1 MQISPEKVV
10 SVMYT
15 LTLNNGAI
23 ADQADETQP
32 FAFIHGIGQ
41 TLPAFDD
48 ALAGLV
54 AGDEFNFSLTADDAY
69 GMPNA
74 DWVIE
79 IPRSVFDGPDVP
91 SDILVIGAVLPMQDQ
106 NGNPM
111 DGKVVEIADDKV
123 KMDFNH
129 PLAGEALNF
138 TGKIIEVRDASP
150 EELDHGHVH
159 GPGGHHH

>member
-10 SVMYT
+10 SVVYT

-69 GMPNA
+69 GMPNT
-74 DWVIE
+74 DWVID

-106 NGNPM
+106 NGNRAAAGKEIVTSAYFSKLQAANPSLQEKDYFIM
-111 DGKVVEIADDKV
+111 D
-123 KMDFNH
+123 
-129 PLAGEALNF
+129 
-138 TGKIIEVRDASP
+138 KIQVNT
-150 EELDHGHVH
+150 
-159 GPGGHHH
+159 